1 MDAPFAA
8 GGLITTETEVVDLGL
23 HYDVQLSG
31 VVERRILRIGFGQGP
46 GIRLELARARPTS
59 VVAVT
64 AGQEVVHRL
73 PANPDPWIVLGQ
85 RLLLISAVGWLL
97 PRLLRRS

>member
-1 MDAPFAA
+1 MNAPFAA
-8 GGLITTETEVVDLGL
+8 AGLITTETEVVDLGL

-31 VVERRILRIGFGQGP
+31 VVERQILRISFGKSP
-46 GIRLELARARPTS
+46 GIRLELARACPTS

-73 PANPDPWIVLGQ
+73 PTNPDPWIPLGQ
-85 RLLLISAVGWLL
+85 QLLLISAVAWLL

>member
-23 HYDVQLSG
+23 HHDVQLSG
-31 VVERRILRIGFGQGP
+31 IVERRTLRIGFGRGP
-46 GIRLELARARPTS
+46 GIRLELARSRPTS

-64 AGQEVVHRL
+64 GGQEVVHRL

-85 RLLLISAVGWLL
+85 QLLLISAVGWLL